1 MRKIRLDERVVALG
15 LAADLEAARRLI
27 MAGEIRTGDRVWDKA
42 GQKVPGDQPLE
53 RHPRGLPWVSRGGRK
68 LARALEVFAV
78 TVAGA
83 VCLDIG
89 ASTGGFTDVLLQA
102 GAAAVTALDVGY
114 GLLDA
119 RLRADPRVTVRER
132 TNFRTLPLDAFPT
145 PFDLVVTDV
154 SFISLRLI
162 VPPAFG
168 FLRPGGAM
176 IALIK
181 PQFEAPPEQV
191 EPGGLVRDPAVHR
204 AVIEGLRE
212 AFAKNGIRLHGL
224 EPAPIVDLH
233 KNVEYL
239 SLWRRTDPPRPVEV
253 VSIVT
258 AATATTA
265 PAGPAPV
272 SSGPSPDDGKKRP

>member
-15 LAADLEAARRLI
+15 LAADLETARRLI

-42 GQKVPGDQPLE
+42 GQKVAADQPLE
-53 RHPRGLPWVSRGGRK
+53 HRPRGLPWVSRGGRK
-68 LARALEVFAV
+68 LARALAVFAV
-78 TVAGA
+78 PVAGA

-132 TNFRTLPLDAFPT
+132 TNFRTLPVDAFPQ

-162 VPPAFG
+162 VPHAFA
-168 FLRPGGAM
+168 FLRPAGAV

-181 PQFEAPPEQV
+181 PQFEAPPDQV

-204 AVIEGLRE
+204 SVIEHLQD
-212 AFAKNGIRLHGL
+212 AFAGEGICLHGL
-224 EPAPIVDLH
+224 EPAPIVDEH

-239 SLWRRTDPPRPVEV
+239 SLWRRGDPPAAVDIGA
-253 VSIVT
+253 IVG
-258 AATATTA
+258 AATAR
-265 PAGPAPV
+265 PPRAGPLSERAA
-272 SSGPSPDDGKKRP
+272 SRRPPRA